1 MKVSKSQIVHGVTD
15 YVKNEIL
22 PKMGDDKAVQIILSI
37 AVNAA
42 AANEKMI
49 NSVLDNTIVRA
60 LLEEDED
67 GMYELSGITDA
78 MRAAIDQYGNLP
90 VHVPAIPLLSPR
102 EITLRLDVSDVDEM
116 RRRIENAV

>member
-1 MKVSKSQIVHGVTD
+1 MRVSKSQLVHGVTD
-15 YVKNEIL
+15 YAKNEIL

-49 NSVLDNTIVRA
+49 NSVLGNGIVRA
-60 LLEEDED
+60 MLEEDED

-78 MRAAIDQYGNLP
+78 MRAAIDQYGSLP

-102 EITLRLDVSDVDEM
+102 EITLRLDASDVDEM
-116 RRRIENAV
+116 KRRIESAV